1 MNKLLSRKFWLLAI
15 TYIVFI
21 TFFAIGKLPV
31 NWFCLS
37 MLGMTAFYYI
47 ANVLQKQLENL
58 TIDQIIEIVDSYLD
72 RK

>member
-21 TFFAIGKLPV
+21 TLFALGKLPV

>member
-21 TFFAIGKLPV
+21 TLFALGKLPV

-47 ANVLQKQLENL
+47 ANVLEKQISGL
-58 TIDQIIEIVDSYLD
+58 TIDQIISIVDTYLD
-72 RK
+72 GR